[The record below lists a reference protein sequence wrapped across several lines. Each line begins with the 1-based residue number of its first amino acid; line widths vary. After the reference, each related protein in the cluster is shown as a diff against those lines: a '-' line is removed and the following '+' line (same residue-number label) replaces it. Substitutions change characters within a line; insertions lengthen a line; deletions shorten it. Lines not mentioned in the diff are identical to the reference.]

1 MASYVRWPANL
12 GLPLLKGY
20 NYTPA
25 QNLVVSKT
33 ESGRK
38 RSRRRFKNAPGKAT
52 ANFLFNAEQ
61 AALFEG
67 WFHHVVNDGADYFIF
82 PLKVSNGVMDHVV
95 RFKPPHKP
103 MKPLG
108 QKLWSTSLLL
118 EVKERYVIDGEN
130 TAFLTDYQLSDV
142 ELAALLAEEEL

>member
-25 QNLVVSKT
+25 ENLLTTKMD
-33 ESGRK
+33 SGQK
-38 RSRRRFKNAPGKAT
+38 RSRRRFKKAHGKAT
-52 ANFLFNAEQ
+52 VSFLFNAEQ
-61 AALFEG
+61 GALFEG
-67 WFHHVVNDGADYFIF
+67 WFHHVINDGADYFIF

-95 RFKPPHKP
+95 KFTPPHKP
-103 MKPLG
+103 MKPVG